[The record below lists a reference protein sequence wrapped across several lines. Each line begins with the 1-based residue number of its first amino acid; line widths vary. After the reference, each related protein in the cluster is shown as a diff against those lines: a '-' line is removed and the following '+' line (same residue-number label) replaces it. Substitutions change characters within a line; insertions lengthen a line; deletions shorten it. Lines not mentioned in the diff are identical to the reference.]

1 MSNKPIVTTHRY
13 DTNYAKNPKKF
24 RGRAGFVNN
33 AAAAEVGN
41 VIEEIVE
48 DAVEVSEKVEEEIN
62 TSSEVVLSETD
73 AVTDSTTTENAE
85 ASDGLTILDA
95 EFEPA
100 VVIETAEINEGGDDG
115 DFSTISLDNTKKE
128 LIAHAETL
136 GIEVKDWWGK
146 KKILDAISSI

>member
-1 MSNKPIVTTHRY
+1 MSNKPIVTTQRY

-24 RGRAGFVNN
+24 RGRLGFVNN
-33 AAAAEVGN
+33 ATAAEVGN

-48 DAVEVSEKVEEEIN
+48 TVETVEATAED
-62 TSSEVVLSETD
+62 TVVETVAD
-73 AVTDSTTTENAE
+73 IETTTETDF
-85 ASDGLTILDA
+85 SSDDGLNILNE

-100 VVIETAEINEGGDDG
+100 VVIETAEINEGDDDG

-146 KKILDAISSI
+146 KKILESINSI